1 VDRKALDLTELGPS
15 QRSGLEVVAAWT
27 AWTLPILLGIGFVP
41 AGARWTSDLE
51 GLRDVGF
58 IPIGSEG
65 ALSTLLCQLAALLPV
80 GGRMLRASWLGPLA
94 LGVCSGLFFCALRR
108 RLDSELPGRMNAVW
122 ALLASQIWAASPVA
136 QAEAARLGSSVLAL
150 ALLLAGV
157 RLLDELGDDPRVDAL
172 SGGLVALTFAQS
184 HIAGFALLATCVTS
198 FVLAR
203 RRPLGVRCV
212 ELGVGLTA
220 ALTIFASWRFVRT
233 LAPGL
238 GPDLGWTPIA
248 TSFFPIADPEGL
260 GFAEVVARVLADWN
274 DRLGAIPLLLA
285 LAGALASALRSG
297 LCRSFA
303 PFALLVLFG
312 ALGPIGGALG
322 SESAREFFASAS
334 SLALMAFG
342 AVALRLSMHEL
353 WRQRVPLARP
363 AAVLGS
369 VFVVALVLSRI
380 EARDTTGAGR
390 PSGAE
395 VWTEQALGALPAN
408 ALLVVD
414 SPPLALR
421 LLAARVREGE
431 RPDIVVVPTALLPRG
446 SLRDS
451 LGRSHPRLAPL
462 LRQLAVSGAAD
473 EFTLSQLADQSPL
486 FVELDPGWDLRL
498 LEHLAPDG
506 LWLGVAPHARGAL
519 DRRAGSEGSREA
531 LWRVV
536 EPLTATGA
544 LDAETRIALSA
555 VTREQA
561 LLLAALGD
569 REHARK
575 VLHIRSKLMPR
586 DSLTAELAAR
596 LGDAER
602 GAVAIADLLD

>member
-15 QRSGLEVVAAWT
+15 QRSGLEVVAAWA
-27 AWTLPILLGIGFVP
+27 AWTLPVVLGIGPVP

-51 GLRDVGF
+51 SLRDVGF

-65 ALSTLLCQLAALLPV
+65 ALSSLLCQLAALLPV
-80 GGRMLRASWLGPLA
+80 GGRMLRAAWLGPLA

-108 RLDSELPGRMNAVW
+108 RLDSALPGRMNAAW

-184 HIAGFALLATCVTS
+184 HVAGFVLLATCVTS

-212 ELGVGLTA
+212 ELAVGFAA
-220 ALTIFASWRFVRT
+220 ALAIFASWRFIRT

-238 GPDLGWTPIA
+238 GPDLGWTPISS
-248 TSFFPIADPEGL
+248 SFPSADPAGL
-260 GFAEVVARVLADWN
+260 VGAEVVARVLADWN

-285 LAGALASALRSG
+285 LAGALACALRSG

-303 PFALLVLFG
+303 PFALLALFG
-312 ALGPIGGALG
+312 AFGPIGGALG
-322 SESAREFFASAS
+322 SESARELFASTS

-380 EARDTTGAGR
+380 EARVAVGAGR

-408 ALLVVD
+408 ALVVVD

-421 LLAARVREGE
+421 LLAAGLREGE

-536 EPLTATGA
+536 EPLTAAGA
-544 LDAETRIALSA
+544 LDAETRSALSA
-555 VTREQA
+555 VAREQA

-575 VLHIRSKLMPR
+575 VLHIRSKLTPR

-596 LGDAER
+596 LGDAQR